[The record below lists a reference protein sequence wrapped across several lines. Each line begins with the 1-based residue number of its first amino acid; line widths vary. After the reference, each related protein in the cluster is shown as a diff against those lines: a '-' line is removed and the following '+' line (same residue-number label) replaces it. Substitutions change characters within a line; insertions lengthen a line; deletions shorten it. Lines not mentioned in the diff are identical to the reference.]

1 MARRNGFGDPVL
13 MKRLLIRL
21 ILAPA
26 VLVWGAIAQAQ
37 DLGTVLFDFDSAS
50 LDAEAATQ
58 VRAIAEALEATPS
71 YKPTIVVGYTDAV
84 GSTGYNLALGQRR
97 AQTVA
102 DALTAQGV
110 PVSRIGT
117 IASRG
122 EADLVV
128 AVATAERRNRRVNV
142 ALDDMLSA
150 CRSYR
155 DIDLNPAGF
164 GDAFQVDLQSRLAEA
179 VNAYSRF
186 TGDSQNGPAFQM
198 AGAAKYDCG
207 IAAGLGPN
215 EDRKLEYGPKCFCN
229 SARLRVALGGAR

>member
-1 MARRNGFGDPVL
+1 
-13 MKRLLIRL
+13 
-21 ILAPA
+21 
-26 VLVWGAIAQAQ
+26 

-142 ALDDMLSA
+142 
-150 CRSYR
+150 
-155 DIDLNPAGF
+155 
-164 GDAFQVDLQSRLAEA
+164 
-179 VNAYSRF
+179 
-186 TGDSQNGPAFQM
+186 
-198 AGAAKYDCG
+198 
-207 IAAGLGPN
+207 
-215 EDRKLEYGPKCFCN
+215 
-229 SARLRVALGGAR
+229 